1 MKIIKPYLW
10 VLVFLCTFM
19 SITST
24 LAAPKAK
31 LIPFWDKIE
40 LNSEL
45 TADHSKWNDLLQ
57 RYVDYNHPSGV
68 NRFDYQNVTDADKEL
83 LNQYLS
89 HMQSVDPREFNFPN
103 QKAYWLNLYN
113 ALAVSIVIALKPQGT
128 IRGINGIWTEEW
140 VEVASQKVSLN
151 DIHHGI
157 LRPIFSDPRIH
168 FGLTPATLG
177 SGDLL
182 PIAFT
187 GENVNALLEKNTKK
201 FFNKTNKGYYIDGNK
216 LVVSSILKWYK
227 SDFGRSQEHIK
238 AFIARYVSNKKAA
251 QIERTT
257 KMSYKYDWSMNELD

>member
-1 MKIIKPYLW
+1 MRVIKPYICL
-10 VLVFLCTFM
+10 LGFLCAFM
-19 SITST
+19 GITSA
-24 LAAPKAK
+24 LAAPKAV
-31 LIPFWDKIE
+31 LIPFWDQIS

-68 NRFDYQNVTDADKEL
+68 NRFDYENVTDADKEIL
-83 LNQYLS
+83 DQYLA
-89 HMQSVDPREFNFPN
+89 HMQSVDPRQFNFPN

-113 ALAVSIVIALKPQGT
+113 ALSVSIVIALKPEGT
-128 IRGINGIWTEEW
+128 IRGVSGIWTKEW
-140 VEVASQKVSLN
+140 LQVASKKVSLN
-151 DIHHGI
+151 DIEHGI
-157 LRPIFSDPRIH
+157 LRPIFSDPRVH

-182 PIAFT
+182 PIAYT
-187 GENVNALLEKNTKK
+187 GENVNALLEQNTKK
-201 FFNKTNKGYYIDGNK
+201 FFNKTNKGFYIEGEK

-227 SDFGRSQEHIK
+227 SDFGRSKAHIK

-257 KMSYKYDWSMNELD
+257 KISYKYDWSMNKLE